1 MSDELELLTK
11 ELDLSK
17 EPEGL
22 LVRANDG
29 QSFFIPNA
37 DLKRFAVKDESVE
50 NLWSGKPDTGVA
62 QPDLSPYCRMLSG
75 WLLTHEPNTETWRK
89 WATYR

>member
-37 DLKRFAVKDESVE
+37 DLKRFAVKDESIE
-50 NLWSGKPDTGVA
+50 KLWSGNQILELPRQICHRIAECYPAG
-62 QPDLSPYCRMLSG
+62 C
-75 WLLTHEPNTETWRK
+75 
-89 WATYR
+89 